1 MKVLMVL
8 MALSIG
14 IIEGTGLAAFITLLD
29 IIPRLAQ
36 LTKTNDKVGIY
47 EKTIG
52 ISIGVVILARAIYI
66 DLGLGRLILIP
77 ISFVLGIFIGLLA
90 SALAETLDVI
100 PVMESKLKLGKYLV
114 VTVIALAIGKVAG
127 SFFYWLI
134 LMDVPK

>member
-1 MKVLMVL
+1 MNALMVI

-14 IIEGTGLAAFITLLD
+14 VIEGTGLAAFITLLD

-36 LTKTNDKVGIY
+36 LTKTNDKVGVY

-52 ISIGVVILARAIYI
+52 ISIGFVILARAIYI
-66 DLGLGRLILIP
+66 DFGFSRLILVP
-77 ISFVLGIFIGLLA
+77 ISFVLGTFIGLLA

-100 PVMESKLKLGKYLV
+100 PVMETKLKLGRYIV

-127 SFFYWLI
+127 SFFYWLVLI
-134 LMDVPK
+134 DLPK